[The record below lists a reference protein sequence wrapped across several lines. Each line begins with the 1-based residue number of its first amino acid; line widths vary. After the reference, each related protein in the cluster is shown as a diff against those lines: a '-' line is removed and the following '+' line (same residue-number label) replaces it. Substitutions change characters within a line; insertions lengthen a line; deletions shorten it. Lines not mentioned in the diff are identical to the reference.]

1 VGIYSQAKFARLLNS
16 CETIAL
22 TANILN
28 KLDWSLDALDIH
40 TQMILAKN
48 FSSFNKNTL
57 SGSLFWFFIL
67 WFIVFSTGLLLE
79 ENLFEHHRTALN
91 FQVLFTWL
99 GEVLDKSWIM
109 DAASLLAMLLVYWRR
124 LIDIKRYI

>member
-40 TQMILAKN
+40 THVILAKN
-48 FSSFNKNTL
+48 LSSFNKNTL
-57 SGSLFWFFIL
+57 SGSLFWFFIVVYS
-67 WFIVFSTGLLLE
+67 FF
-79 ENLFEHHRTALN
+79 N
-91 FQVLFTWL
+91 WL
-99 GEVLDKSWIM
+99 VVREGEFV
-109 DAASLLAMLLVYWRR
+109 
-124 LIDIKRYI
+124 

>member
-40 TQMILAKN
+40 THVILAKN
-48 FSSFNKNTL
+48 LSSFNKNTL

-79 ENLFEHHRTALN
+79 KENLFEHHRTALN
-91 FQVLFTWL
+91 FQVLFT
-99 GEVLDKSWIM
+99 
-109 DAASLLAMLLVYWRR
+109 
-124 LIDIKRYI
+124 

>member
-67 WFIVFSTGLLLE
+67 WFIVFF
-79 ENLFEHHRTALN
+79 N
-91 FQVLFTWL
+91 WL
-99 GEVLDKSWIM
+99 VVRGEFV
-109 DAASLLAMLLVYWRR
+109 
-124 LIDIKRYI
+124 